1 MANKYTIFSYDCHL
15 NRRQYLR
22 LKEIGKQM
30 PKLTIDI
37 VNQDAYYWIVS
48 IKLNED
54 ITTEE
59 VHRHIAVLLNAA
71 LTTGI

>member
-1 MANKYTIFSYDCHL
+1 MANKYTIFSYDWYL

-22 LKEIGKQM
+22 LKDIAKQM
-30 PKLTIDI
+30 PQLTIDI

-59 VHRHIAVLLNAA
+59 IHSYIAVLMNAA
-71 LTTGI
+71 LTIGI

>member
-1 MANKYTIFSYDCHL
+1 MT
-15 NRRQYLR
+15 
-22 LKEIGKQM
+22 KQM
-30 PKLTIDI
+30 PQLTVDI
-37 VNQDAYYWIVS
+37 INQDAYYWIVS

-71 LTTGI
+71 LTTEI